1 MPEKTTIEELKLRVK
16 ELENA
21 ERVQRV
27 EREKLEQILASLDT
41 GLSLINPDNTIAW
54 VNNKIKE
61 MFPKGDPIGQICHKF
76 YESADE
82 PCEPCPTTHCFVSGH
97 VCKEERFNPANGRWY
112 YIISQP
118 IKDFSGKVINA
129 LEGVTDITERKQV
142 EDALKQSEGK
152 YRFLTEKMADIV
164 WTLDRD
170 FRTTYVSP
178 SIEKV
183 LGFTP
188 EERKRQTLEEIVTP
202 ESLQEVQMMFLE
214 ELRRDEE
221 GSTDPDR
228 SVTIEVKYY
237 RKDGSTVWMENSVK
251 AIRDPAGAIVGM
263 HGVSRDITERKK
275 AEEALRESEKKFRSV
290 FDLSP
295 QAIALTDVET
305 GKFIEVNQK
314 LSELSKYRKEE
325 LIGRTTTELGFY
337 TKADR
342 NRFIKELSES
352 GEVHGLEIDFRIKN
366 GSKVDTLM
374 FATIIELA
382 GKSFI
387 LSIFIDVTERK
398 QMEKDLRES
407 EEKYRL
413 LIENANDA
421 IFIAQDGIVKFPNPR
436 TLETVGYSAEELAK
450 IPFIDLIHPEDRD
463 VVLERHLRRLKGED
477 LPSTY
482 SFRVINKKGEQ
493 LWGELSTVR
502 IDWEGRPA
510 TLNFLRDITQQKKLE
525 AQLGQSQKMEAIGTL
540 AGGIAHEFNNIL
552 GIIIG
557 NTELAIDD
565 VPEWNPAKECLKEI
579 RTASL
584 RAKDVVRHIL
594 SFARKSHIERK
605 PIQIAQIIKDTLKLM
620 RASIPTT
627 IDIHQNIL
635 CNYDTVLAD
644 PTQINQVLMNL
655 CTNAAHAMREKG
667 GVLEV
672 KLQNTKLDEDMVIQY
687 EGLTPGKYVR
697 LTVRD
702 TGHGIDPEI
711 MDRIFDPF
719 FTTKGLAEGTGMG
732 LSVVHGIV
740 RSHDGAIKV
749 KSDPGHGTIIEI
761 FLPLID
767 AEAEVAGEEFEVLP
781 TGTERVLFV
790 DDERSIVKIA
800 DQMLER
806 LGYEVT
812 TKTSSVEA
820 LELFEA
826 EPDRFDLIITDM
838 TMPHMTGDRLARKL
852 FMIRSDIPVIL
863 CTGYSERI
871 DEDKAKEMGIRA
883 YAPKPLVMRDLA
895 VTIRQVLG
903 GK

>member
-1 MPEKTTIEELKLRVK
+1 MPEKTTIEELKLRV
-16 ELENA
+16 
-21 ERVQRV
+21 
-27 EREKLEQILASLDT
+27 
-41 GLSLINPDNTIAW
+41 
-54 VNNKIKE
+54 
-61 MFPKGDPIGQICHKF
+61 
-76 YESADE
+76 
-82 PCEPCPTTHCFVSGH
+82 
-97 VCKEERFNPANGRWY
+97 
-112 YIISQP
+112 
-118 IKDFSGKVINA
+118 
-129 LEGVTDITERKQV
+129 
-142 EDALKQSEGK
+142 EDALKQSEEK

-164 WTLDRD
+164 WTLDSD

-202 ESLQEVQMMFLE
+202 ESLQAVQMMFLE
-214 ELRRDEE
+214 ELRGDEE
-221 GSTDPDR
+221 DFADPDR
-228 SVTIEVKYY
+228 SVTIEVEYY
-237 RKDGSTVWMENSVK
+237 RKDGATVWMENNVK
-251 AIRDPAGAIVGM
+251 AIRDTAGEITGM

-275 AEEALRESEKKFRSV
+275 AEQTLRESEKKFRSV

-295 QAIALTDVET
+295 QAIALTDMET
-305 GKFIEVNQK
+305 GKFIEVNEK
-314 LSELSKYRKEE
+314 LSELSRYGKEE

-337 TKADR
+337 PKSDR
-342 NRFIKELSES
+342 NRFIKELNET
-352 GEVHGLEIDFRIKN
+352 GGVHGLEIDFRIKD
-366 GSKVDTLM
+366 GSKINTLM
-374 FATIIELA
+374 FSTIIELA
-382 GKSFI
+382 GKKFI

-398 QMEKDLRES
+398 QMEKDLLES

-450 IPFIDLIHPEDRD
+450 IPFINLIHPEDRD
-463 VVLERHLRRLKGED
+463 MVIDRHIRRLEGED

-482 SFRVINKKGEQ
+482 SFRVINKEGEQ
-493 LWGELSTVR
+493 LWGQLSTVR

-510 TLNFLRDITQQKKLE
+510 TLNFLRDITRQKRLE

-565 VPEWNPAKECLKEI
+565 VPEWNPANECLKEI

-605 PIQIAQIIKDTLKLM
+605 PIQIAQIIKDSLKLM

-627 IDIHQNIL
+627 IDIRQSIL

-655 CTNAAHAMREKG
+655 CTNAAHAMREEG

-672 KLQNTKLDEDMVIQY
+672 KLQDVKLDEDMVAQY
-687 EGLTPGKYVR
+687 EELTPGRYVR

-702 TGHGIDPEI
+702 TGQGIDPEI

-740 RSHDGAIKV
+740 KSHDGVIKV
-749 KSDPGHGTIIEI
+749 KSEPGHGTIIEVL
-761 FLPLID
+761 LPIID
-767 AEAEVAGEEFEVLP
+767 AKAEAAGEEFEVFP
-781 TGTERVLFV
+781 TGTERILFV
-790 DDERSIVKIA
+790 DDEPSIVKIA
-800 DQMLER
+800 EQMLER

-812 TKTSSVEA
+812 AKTSSVEA
-820 LELFEA
+820 FELFEA
-826 EPDRFDLIITDM
+826 EPDRYDLVITDM

-883 YAPKPLVMRDLA
+883 FTLKPLVMRDLA

>member
-1 MPEKTTIEELKLRVK
+1 M
-16 ELENA
+16 
-21 ERVQRV
+21 
-27 EREKLEQILASLDT
+27 
-41 GLSLINPDNTIAW
+41 
-54 VNNKIKE
+54 
-61 MFPKGDPIGQICHKF
+61 
-76 YESADE
+76 
-82 PCEPCPTTHCFVSGH
+82 
-97 VCKEERFNPANGRWY
+97 
-112 YIISQP
+112 
-118 IKDFSGKVINA
+118 
-129 LEGVTDITERKQV
+129 
-142 EDALKQSEGK
+142 
-152 YRFLTEKMADIV
+152 
-164 WTLDRD
+164 
-170 FRTTYVSP
+170 
-178 SIEKV
+178 
-183 LGFTP
+183 
-188 EERKRQTLEEIVTP
+188 
-202 ESLQEVQMMFLE
+202 
-214 ELRRDEE
+214 
-221 GSTDPDR
+221 
-228 SVTIEVKYY
+228 
-237 RKDGSTVWMENSVK
+237 K
-251 AIRDPAGAIVGM
+251 AIRDHAGAIVGM

-627 IDIHQNIL
+627 IDIHQSIL

-644 PTQINQVLMNL
+644 PTQINHVLMNL

-672 KLQNTKLDEDMVIQY
+672 KLQDVKLDEDMVAQY
-687 EGLTPGKYVR
+687 EELTAGRYVR

-702 TGHGIDPEI
+702 TGQGIDPEI

-740 RSHDGAIKV
+740 KSHDGVIKV
-749 KSDPGHGTIIEI
+749 KSEPGHGTIIEVL
-761 FLPLID
+761 LPIID
-767 AEAEVAGEEFEVLP
+767 AKAEAAGEKFEVFP
-781 TGTERVLFV
+781 TGTERILFV
-790 DDERSIVKIA
+790 DDEPSIVKIA
-800 DQMLER
+800 EQMLER

-812 TKTSSVEA
+812 AKTSSVEA
-820 LELFEA
+820 FELFEA
-826 EPDRFDLIITDM
+826 EPDRYDLVITDM

-883 YAPKPLVMRDLA
+883 FTLKPLVMRDLA

>member
-1 MPEKTTIEELKLRVK
+1 MPEKTIIEELKLR
-16 ELENA
+16 
-21 ERVQRV
+21 
-27 EREKLEQILASLDT
+27 
-41 GLSLINPDNTIAW
+41 
-54 VNNKIKE
+54 
-61 MFPKGDPIGQICHKF
+61 
-76 YESADE
+76 
-82 PCEPCPTTHCFVSGH
+82 
-97 VCKEERFNPANGRWY
+97 
-112 YIISQP
+112 
-118 IKDFSGKVINA
+118 
-129 LEGVTDITERKQV
+129 V
-142 EDALKQSEGK
+142 EDALKQSEEK

-164 WTLDRD
+164 WTLDSD

-188 EERKRQTLEEIVTP
+188 EERKRQALEEIVTP
-202 ESLQEVQMMFLE
+202 ESLQAVQMMFLE

-221 GSTDPDR
+221 GSADPDR
-228 SVTIEVKYY
+228 SVTIEVEYY
-237 RKDGSTVWMENSVK
+237 RKDGATVWMENSVK
-251 AIRDPAGAIVGM
+251 AIRDHAGAIVGM

-382 GKSFI
+382 GKNFI

-413 LIENANDA
+413 FIENANDA

-510 TLNFLRDITQQKKLE
+510 TLNFLRDITRQKKLE
-525 AQLGQSQKMEAIGTL
+525 VQLGQSQKMEAIGTL

-627 IDIHQNIL
+627 IDIHQSIL

-644 PTQINQVLMNL
+644 PTQINHVLMNL

-672 KLQNTKLDEDMVIQY
+672 KLQDVKLDEDMVAQY
-687 EGLTPGKYVR
+687 EELTPGRYVR

-702 TGHGIDPEI
+702 TGQGIDPEI

-740 RSHDGAIKV
+740 KSHDGAIRV
-749 KSDPGHGTIIEI
+749 KSEPGHGTIIEVL
-761 FLPLID
+761 LPIID
-767 AEAEVAGEEFEVLP
+767 AEAEAAGEEFEVLP
-781 TGTERVLFV
+781 TGTERILFV
-790 DDERSIVKIA
+790 DDEPSIVMIA
-800 DQMLER
+800 ELMLER

-812 TKTSSVEA
+812 AKTSSVEA
-820 LELFEA
+820 FELFEA
-826 EPDRFDLIITDM
+826 EPDRYDLVITDM

-883 YAPKPLVMRDLA
+883 FTLKPLVMRDLA

>member
-1 MPEKTTIEELKLRVK
+1 
-16 ELENA
+16 
-21 ERVQRV
+21 
-27 EREKLEQILASLDT
+27 
-41 GLSLINPDNTIAW
+41 
-54 VNNKIKE
+54 
-61 MFPKGDPIGQICHKF
+61 
-76 YESADE
+76 
-82 PCEPCPTTHCFVSGH
+82 
-97 VCKEERFNPANGRWY
+97 
-112 YIISQP
+112 
-118 IKDFSGKVINA
+118 
-129 LEGVTDITERKQV
+129 
-142 EDALKQSEGK
+142 
-152 YRFLTEKMADIV
+152 MADIV
-164 WTLDRD
+164 WTLDSD

-202 ESLQEVQMMFLE
+202 ESLQAVQMMFLE
-214 ELRRDEE
+214 ELRGDEE
-221 GSTDPDR
+221 DFADPDR
-228 SVTIEVKYY
+228 SVTIEVEYY
-237 RKDGSTVWMENSVK
+237 RKDGATVWMENNVK
-251 AIRDPAGAIVGM
+251 AIRDTAGEITGM

-275 AEEALRESEKKFRSV
+275 AEQTLRESEKKFRSV

-295 QAIALTDVET
+295 QAIALTDMET
-305 GKFIEVNQK
+305 GKFIEVNEK
-314 LSELSKYRKEE
+314 LSELSRYGKEE

-337 TKADR
+337 PKSDR
-342 NRFIKELSES
+342 NRFIKELNET
-352 GEVHGLEIDFRIKN
+352 GGVHGLEIDFRIKD
-366 GSKVDTLM
+366 GSKINTLM
-374 FATIIELA
+374 FSTIIELA
-382 GKSFI
+382 GKKFI

-398 QMEKDLRES
+398 QMEKDLLES

-450 IPFIDLIHPEDRD
+450 IPFINLIHPEDRD
-463 VVLERHLRRLKGED
+463 MVIDRHIRRLEGED

-482 SFRVINKKGEQ
+482 SFRVINKEGEQ
-493 LWGELSTVR
+493 LWGQLSTVR

-510 TLNFLRDITQQKKLE
+510 TLNFLRDITRQKRLE

-565 VPEWNPAKECLKEI
+565 VPEWNPANECLKEI

-605 PIQIAQIIKDTLKLM
+605 PIQIAQIIKDSLKLM

-627 IDIHQNIL
+627 IDIRQSIL

-655 CTNAAHAMREKG
+655 CTNAAHAMREEG

-672 KLQNTKLDEDMVIQY
+672 KLQDVKLDEDMVAQY
-687 EGLTPGKYVR
+687 EELTPGRYVR

-702 TGHGIDPEI
+702 TGQGIDPEI

-740 RSHDGAIKV
+740 KSHDGAIRV
-749 KSDPGHGTIIEI
+749 KSEPGHGTIIEVL
-761 FLPLID
+761 LPIID
-767 AEAEVAGEEFEVLP
+767 AEAEAAGEEFEVLP
-781 TGTERVLFV
+781 TGTERILFV
-790 DDERSIVKIA
+790 DDEPSIVMIA
-800 DQMLER
+800 ELMLER

-812 TKTSSVEA
+812 AKTSSVEA
-820 LELFEA
+820 FELFEA
-826 EPDRFDLIITDM
+826 EPDRYDLVITDM

-883 YAPKPLVMRDLA
+883 FTLKPLVMRDLA